1 MKLAD
6 MVTHEELLQREL
18 ADPAFRAEWE
28 RTALARAVATQVVSY
43 RGQRGLTQ
51 KALAALL
58 GMKQPQVARLES
70 GEHNPSIE
78 TLARLAAV
86 MCVEINIDIRPRG
99 RRPKL
104 ATRRAQTDAAVADF
118 ESQDAAVS
126 LAAA

>member
-1 MKLAD
+1 MKLTD
-6 MVTHEELLQREL
+6 MITHDELLQREL

-43 RGQRGLTQ
+43 RGQRRLTQ
-51 KALAALL
+51 QALATLL

-78 TLARLAAV
+78 TLARLSAV
-86 MCVEINIDIRPRG
+86 MGIEINIDIRPRG

-104 ATRRAQTDAAVADF
+104 ATKRAQTDAVVADF
-118 ESQDAAVS
+118 ESQNAAVS
-126 LAAA
+126 MAAV

>member
-1 MKLAD
+1 
-6 MVTHEELLQREL
+6 V

-28 RTALARAVATQVVSY
+28 CTALARAIATQVVRY
-43 RGQRGLTQ
+43 RARRCLTQ
-51 KALAALL
+51 KSFAGRL

-86 MCVEINIDIRPRG
+86 MDVEINIDIRPRG

-104 ATRRAQTDAAVADF
+104 ATKRAQTEAAIANF
-118 ESQDAAVS
+118 ESEHAVVS
-126 LAAA
+126 LAAV